1 MTSKE
6 RIYATL
12 NGQTPD
18 RIPVTPIFMAWAAN
32 FIGKSYRDFYLNG
45 EILAQAQI
53 AVTEAFQV
61 DQISSISDPWR
72 EAQDYGMQFDYPPE
86 GVGIP
91 RWYLIKTPEDI
102 RKVKP
107 LDYEKCTRMKD
118 RTNAVRIMAEK
129 FGSTHSIL
137 GWVEGPLAEY
147 VGLRGLTDAMIDLI
161 DRPEIFTRTA
171 EVIVDNAV
179 NFAKKQ
185 IEAGADMVGVGD
197 AAASLV

>member
-6 RIYATL
+6 RIHATL
-12 NGQTPD
+12 NGRTPD

-91 RWYLIKTPEDI
+91 REYLIKTPEDV

-107 LDYEKCTRMKD
+107 LD
-118 RTNAVRIMAEK
+118 
-129 FGSTHSIL
+129 
-137 GWVEGPLAEY
+137 
-147 VGLRGLTDAMIDLI
+147 
-161 DRPEIFTRTA
+161 
-171 EVIVDNAV
+171 
-179 NFAKKQ
+179 
-185 IEAGADMVGVGD
+185 
-197 AAASLV
+197 